1 MKLLPRLIIALLVCL
16 VAIPVLAIPEQ
27 VQAAAGIELSD
38 VKGYVGTEI
47 RVTGTEL
54 PSTYRNETVY
64 IRYEV
69 KSGVYETV
77 EEEDVDS
84 NGNFTSAKFKIPDSC
99 TGHHYIGIDDNESGS
114 PSYRTYFTVDPK
126 IEITDPSSAKGYVGD
141 EIEVT
146 GTGFAESEASIK
158 ITYAGDEVTQT
169 EAADTDEY
177 GTWTAKF
184 IIPESVKGDHDIDAK
199 GADTDYDAV
208 DEVTFTV
215 KPSITLNPTSGSAG
229 DIVTVNGTGFQKEE
243 ANINIKYDDEV
254 VEQIEAAETD
264 ELGSWSATFEVP
276 PGVKGNYAVDAEG
289 KYTKYTEVADVTFKV
304 APGVKL
310 TPATSSTSP
319 GYVGQTIG
327 VTGGGFDSGISI
339 TIVYG
344 NQTASATTTTA
355 GNFPATGSITFE
367 AEGTHGEQEVV
378 VKDNLN
384 HVLANTTFFME
395 ESPPAAPEPLSP
407 ANGTGVGFVGKVAP
421 TFKWSNVT
429 DPSGIASYD
438 LQISTNSTDFTA
450 PLVSLSI
457 ASENVTSIDDTIA
470 YALSKEYALSSGT
483 YYWKLR
489 AVDGA
494 GNEGGW
500 TTIQSFHTGHL
511 PLWAFIVIIGLVV
524 VGIGVLVYF
533 FVIKPRRSFFYNYP
547 KE

>member
-16 VAIPVLAIPEQ
+16 IAIPVLAIPEQ
-27 VQAAAGIELSD
+27 VQANPGIELSD
-38 VKGYVGTEI
+38 NEGYVGDEI
-47 RVTGTEL
+47 RVVGTEL
-54 PSTYRNETVY
+54 SSTYRNETVY

-69 KSGVYETV
+69 TSGVYKTV

-84 NGNFTSAKFKIPDSC
+84 DGNFTSAKFKIPDSC
-99 TGHHYIGIDDNESGS
+99 TGYHYVGIDLDESGT
-114 PSYRTYFTVDPK
+114 PQLKNRFTVEPK

-158 ITYAGDEVTQT
+158 IEYDGDEVTH
-169 EAADTDEY
+169 EAAETDEY
-177 GTWTAKF
+177 GTWTATF
-184 IIPESVKGDHDIDAK
+184 IIPESTSGEHDIDAK
-199 GADTDYDAV
+199 GADTAYDDV

-215 KPSITLNPTSGSAG
+215 NPKISLNPTSGSAG
-229 DIVTVNGTGFQKEE
+229 DIVTVNGTGFQEEE
-243 ANINIKYDDEV
+243 ANIKIKYDDAEV
-254 VEQIEAAETD
+254 VQIEAAETD
-264 ELGSWSATFEVP
+264 ELGSWSATFSVP
-276 PGVKGNYAVDAEG
+276 PCIKGKYEVDARG
-289 KYTKYTEVADVTFKV
+289 KYTGYDEVKGGEFTV

-310 TPATSSTSP
+310 TPAT
-319 GYVGQTIG
+319 GYVGQPII
-327 VTGGGFDSGISI
+327 VTGGGFAPGISI

-344 NQTASATTTTA
+344 NQTASAQTTTE

-367 AEGTHGEQEVV
+367 AKGTHGEQEVV

-384 HVLANTTFFME
+384 HELANTTFFME
-395 ESPPAAPEPLSP
+395 DYPPAAPEPLSP
-407 ANGTGVGFVGKVAP
+407 LNGTGVGFVGKVAP

-429 DPSGIASYD
+429 DASGIASYE

-457 ASENVTSIDDTIA
+457 ASENVTSVDDTIA
-470 YALSKEYALSSGT
+470 YALPKEYALSSGT

-489 AVDGA
+489 AIDGA

-500 TTIQSFHTGHL
+500 SVVQSFQAGHL
-511 PLWAFIVIIGLVV
+511 PSWAFIVIIGLAV
-524 VGIGVLVYF
+524 VGIGALVYF
-533 FVIKPRRSFFYNYP
+533 FVIKPRRSFYYNYP

>member
-16 VAIPVLAIPEQ
+16 IAIPVLAIPEQ
-27 VQAAAGIELSD
+27 VQATGSIEVSPSSGNVGDRVNVYGTGFGSVDVDIYYYFDSD
-38 VKGYVGTEI
+38 RELIEENYDVGT
-47 RVTGTEL
+47 
-54 PSTYRNETVY
+54 
-64 IRYEV
+64 
-69 KSGVYETV
+69 
-77 EEEDVDS
+77 D
-84 NGNFTSAKFKIPDSC
+84 GNFTYHFDIPESYS
-99 TGHHYIGIDDNESGS
+99 GKHYIRVYYTSSGYAS
-114 PSYRTYFTVDPK
+114 AYFTVEPK
-126 IEITDPSSAKGYVGD
+126 IEITDPSSAEGYVGD

-158 ITYAGDEVTQT
+158 IEYDGDEVTQT
-169 EAADTDEY
+169 EAAETDEY

-184 IIPESVKGDHDIDAK
+184 IIPESVKGKHDIDAK
-199 GADTDYDAV
+199 GADTAYDDV
-208 DEVTFTV
+208 DEVEFTV
-215 KPSITLNPTSGSAG
+215 NPKISLNPTSGSAG
-229 DIVTVNGTGFQKEE
+229 DIVAVSGTGFQKEE

-264 ELGSWSATFEVP
+264 GHGSWSATFKVP
-276 PGVKGNYAVDAEG
+276 PGVKGSYKVDASG
-289 KYTKYTEVADVTFKV
+289 KYTKDTEVDDVIFKV

-319 GYVGQTIG
+319 GYVGQTIT
-327 VTGGGFDSGISI
+327 VTGGGFDPGISI

-344 NQTASATTTTA
+344 NQTASAQTTTE

-367 AEGTHGEQEVV
+367 AKGTHGEQEVV

-384 HVLANTTFFME
+384 HELANTTFFME
-395 ESPPAAPEPLSP
+395 QDAPAAPEPLSP
-407 ANGTGVGFVGKVAP
+407 VNGTGVGFVGKVAP

-438 LQISTNSTDFTA
+438 LQISTNNTDFTA

-457 ASENVTSIDDTIA
+457 ASENVTSVDDTIA
-470 YALSKEYALSSGT
+470 YTLPKEYALSSGT

-489 AVDGA
+489 AIDGA

-500 TTIQSFHTGHL
+500 TAVQAFYTGHL
-511 PLWAFIVIIGLVV
+511 PSWAFIVIIGLVV
-524 VGIGVLVYF
+524 VGIGALVYF
-533 FVIKPRRSFFYNYP
+533 FVIKPRRGFYYNYP